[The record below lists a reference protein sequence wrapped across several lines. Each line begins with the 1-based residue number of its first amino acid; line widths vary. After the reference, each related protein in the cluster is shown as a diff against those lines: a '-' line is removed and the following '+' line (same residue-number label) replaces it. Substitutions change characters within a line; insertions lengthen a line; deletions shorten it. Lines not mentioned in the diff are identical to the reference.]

1 MTTGTVLVGRERR
14 RRWTTSEKLRLVEES
29 FAPGA
34 SVAEVA
40 RRHEVHPNQLHGWR
54 KEARSGSLSITP
66 GPQACFAAVE
76 IADQVALPAPAV
88 IPEAPASLI
97 IEVVLRNGRLVRSH
111 TALRLPL
118 SSIST
123 PTTDTSTNK
132 DLRRER
138 NSEVVFDHRVEAAC
152 LLQLVVAVDGGFLDH
167 LIQLS
172 GGEVHVHGSLW
183 ISARGFCS
191 GGDEHANLR
200 AELMLPVYLR
210 RLSTSKGAARRFC

>member
-88 IPEAPASLI
+88 APPSLI
-97 IEVVLRNGRLVRSH
+97 IEVVLRNGRLVRFPERIG
-111 TALRLPL
+111 A
-118 SSIST
+118 
-123 PTTDTSTNK
+123 
-132 DLRRER
+132 RR
-138 NSEVVFDHRVEAAC
+138 
-152 LLQLVVAVDGGFLDH
+152 
-167 LIQLS
+167 
-172 GGEVHVHGSLW
+172 
-183 ISARGFCS
+183 
-191 GGDEHANLR
+191 
-200 AELMLPVYLR
+200 
-210 RLSTSKGAARRFC
+210 AARLADALDGSER

>member
-66 GPQACFAAVE
+66 GPQAYFAAVE

-88 IPEAPASLI
+88 TPEAPPSLI
-97 IEVVLRNGRLVRSH
+97 IEVVLRNGRLVRFPERIG
-111 TALRLPL
+111 A
-118 SSIST
+118 
-123 PTTDTSTNK
+123 
-132 DLRRER
+132 RR
-138 NSEVVFDHRVEAAC
+138 
-152 LLQLVVAVDGGFLDH
+152 
-167 LIQLS
+167 
-172 GGEVHVHGSLW
+172 
-183 ISARGFCS
+183 
-191 GGDEHANLR
+191 
-200 AELMLPVYLR
+200 
-210 RLSTSKGAARRFC
+210 AARLADALDGSER

>member
-66 GPQACFAAVE
+66 GPQACFSAVE

-88 IPEAPASLI
+88 APPSLI
-97 IEVVLRNGRLVRSH
+97 IEVVLRNGRLVRFPERIG
-111 TALRLPL
+111 A
-118 SSIST
+118 
-123 PTTDTSTNK
+123 
-132 DLRRER
+132 RR
-138 NSEVVFDHRVEAAC
+138 
-152 LLQLVVAVDGGFLDH
+152 
-167 LIQLS
+167 
-172 GGEVHVHGSLW
+172 
-183 ISARGFCS
+183 
-191 GGDEHANLR
+191 
-200 AELMLPVYLR
+200 
-210 RLSTSKGAARRFC
+210 AARLADALEGSER

>member
-1 MTTGTVLVGRERR
+1 VGRERR

-88 IPEAPASLI
+88 IPEAPPSLI
-97 IEVVLRNGRLVRSH
+97 IEVVLRNGRLVRFPERIG
-111 TALRLPL
+111 A
-118 SSIST
+118 
-123 PTTDTSTNK
+123 
-132 DLRRER
+132 RR
-138 NSEVVFDHRVEAAC
+138 
-152 LLQLVVAVDGGFLDH
+152 
-167 LIQLS
+167 
-172 GGEVHVHGSLW
+172 
-183 ISARGFCS
+183 
-191 GGDEHANLR
+191 
-200 AELMLPVYLR
+200 
-210 RLSTSKGAARRFC
+210 AARLADALDGSER